1 MRRVIIFTIS
11 ILLAGSLFAAGTG
24 GGSSS
29 SGSSSKGNGGGN
41 RAATQSQQPTALELY
56 NKGYAASDAGRY
68 QEAADAF
75 RAAIALKSDYAEAY
89 NMLGF
94 CTRKM
99 GDVSGAFAYYDKALQ
114 LKPNFPEAREYY
126 GEAYLQQGDLAKA
139 VQQYII
145 LEKAGTKNA
154 RELLEKID
162 DFVNKKS

>member
-1 MRRVIIFTIS
+1 MRRIIVFALS
-11 ILLAGSLFAAGTG
+11 ILLAGSLYASGSSGG
-24 GGSSS
+24 GGSTGS
-29 SGSSSKGNGGGN
+29 SGGNHSM
-41 RAATQSQQPTALELY
+41 SQQPTALELY

-68 QEAADAF
+68 QEAADSF
-75 RAAIALKSDYAEAY
+75 KAAIALKSDYAEAY

-99 GDVSGAFAYYDKALQ
+99 GNVSGAFAYYEKALQ

-145 LEKAGTKNA
+145 LQKAGSKNA
-154 RELLEKID
+154 GELLEKID

>member
-1 MRRVIIFTIS
+1 MRRIIIFALS
-11 ILLAGSLFAAGTG
+11 ILIAGSLFAAGSSGGSSGGSGPSTG
-24 GGSSS
+24 GG
-29 SGSSSKGNGGGN
+29 GNK
-41 RAATQSQQPTALELY
+41 AATQSQQPTALELY

-75 RAAIALKSDYAEAY
+75 KAAIALKSDYAEAY

-99 GDVSGAFAYYDKALQ
+99 GNVSGAFAYYEKALQ

-145 LEKAGTKNA
+145 LEKAGNKNA

-162 DFVNKKS
+162 DFVNRKS